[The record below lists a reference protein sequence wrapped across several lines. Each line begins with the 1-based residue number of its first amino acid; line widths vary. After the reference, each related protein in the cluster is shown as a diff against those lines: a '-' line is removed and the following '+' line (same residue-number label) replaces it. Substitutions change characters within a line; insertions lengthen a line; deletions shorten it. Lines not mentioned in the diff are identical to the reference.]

1 MRGTDVVERIALAGS
16 FLRHLA
22 RKFREDRCL
31 GTAAELTYISLLAIV
46 PVMAVILAVL
56 SAVPAGREMLA
67 QLQAFVFRQ
76 FVPTA
81 GDTVRAWLEGFAEKG
96 ARLTVTGVAAL
107 AVIVLLAMGTIERGF
122 QRIWRVRRA
131 RPLAARLAVYWALL
145 TLGPLLLGA
154 GIAATSYVA
163 SLPLVA
169 AATGRLPGHILWAD
183 VVAWAS
189 SFLAFYLLYQ
199 VVPARRVRPR
209 HALSG
214 AIVAT
219 ILFEVAKKAFT
230 WWVVHVPTYERIYGA
245 LVTVPLFIVWID
257 LSWSI
262 ALLGAEVA
270 SALAFFVP
278 GAAGEDGPEWRLVRL
293 ARLLGHLRRAQRRG
307 AVLRLADYPCR
318 EEGIPPD
325 RVEEL
330 LALLEA
336 REIVRPVE
344 GGGWILA
351 RDLDDL
357 PMGELL
363 DAAGSGLPGPA
374 ASPPGNSPWDGA
386 LTAWCGEARSR
397 LAELLAVPVS
407 AVLEAAQGSGPGEE
421 GGEPP
426 RLPGAGDGRPGPG
439 RSRSPGTGDGPDPVA
454 GDSSRPDRGVTNRPR
469 PPSPGA
475 GPGPV
480 SGG

>member
-1 MRGTDVVERIALAGS
+1 MPGVDLGERLGVTWG
-16 FLRHLA
+16 FLRHLLG
-22 RKFREDRCL
+22 KFREDRCL

-46 PVMAVILAVL
+46 PVMAVLLAVL

-67 QLQAFVFRQ
+67 ELQGFVFRQ

-96 ARLTVTGVAAL
+96 ARLTITGVAAL
-107 AVIVLLAMGTIERGF
+107 AVIVLLAMATIERSF
-122 QRIWRVRRA
+122 QRIWRVRRP

-169 AATGRLPGHILWAD
+169 EATGRLPGHVLWAD
-183 VVAWAS
+183 LVAWAS

-199 VVPARRVRPR
+199 VVPARRIRAR
-209 HALSG
+209 HALAG
-214 AIVAT
+214 ALVAT
-219 ILFEVAKKAFT
+219 VLFEVAKKGFT

-245 LVTVPLFIVWID
+245 LVTVPLFIVWVD
-257 LSWSI
+257 LSWNI

-278 GAAGEDGPEWRLVRL
+278 GAGETGGAEWKLVRL
-293 ARLLGHLRRAQRRG
+293 VRLLGHLRRAQRRG
-307 AVLRLADYPCR
+307 GVLRVEAYPCR
-318 EEGIPPD
+318 DEGIPPD

-330 LALLEA
+330 LALLEE
-336 REIVRPVE
+336 REIARAVE
-344 GGGWILA
+344 GGGWVLA

-363 DAAGSGLPGPA
+363 DAAGCGLPATGELH
-374 ASPPGNSPWDGA
+374 PGRTPWDRGLA
-386 LTAWCGEARSR
+386 AWT
-397 LAELLAVPVS
+397 
-407 AVLEAAQGSGPGEE
+407 EAARDRLGELAAIPVAE
-421 GGEPP
+421 VLRE
-426 RLPGAGDGRPGPG
+426 REPG
-439 RSRSPGTGDGPDPVA
+439 RFSGD
-454 GDSSRPDRGVTNRPR
+454 
-469 PPSPGA
+469 
-475 GPGPV
+475 
-480 SGG
+480 